1 MCQNCPV
8 AYNSY
13 RPAAIVPG
21 GCIGDWQR
29 GAPGREDRRR
39 RLLMMSSKRVASA
52 EAPAFFAGRICSG
65 RCSA

>member
-13 RPAAIVPG
+13 RHAAIVPG

-29 GAPGREDRRR
+29 GAPGHEDRRQ
-39 RLLMMSSKRVASA
+39 RLRDDA
-52 EAPAFFAGRICSG
+52 
-65 RCSA
+65 